1 MIFISIYITALICN
15 AKSHSRDRFKRVQ
28 LVDGHRVCPRDGSHK
43 FIHLT
48 ELGLN
53 VSSTKSTHE
62 IVTFPADLQNIIS
75 IISSIIPDMNMSSRS
90 I

>member
-1 MIFISIYITALICN
+1 MQ
-15 AKSHSRDRFKRVQ
+15 KSHSRDRFKRVQ
-28 LVDGHRVCPRDGSHK
+28 LVDGHRVCSRDGSHK
-43 FIHLT
+43 FFHLT

-75 IISSIIPDMNMSSRS
+75 IISSIIPDMNMSSRG